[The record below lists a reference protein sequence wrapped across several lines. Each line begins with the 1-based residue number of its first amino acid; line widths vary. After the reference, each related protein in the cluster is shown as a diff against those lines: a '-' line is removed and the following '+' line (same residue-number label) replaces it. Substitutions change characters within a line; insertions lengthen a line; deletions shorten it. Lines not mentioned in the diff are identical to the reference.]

1 MKIFIGG
8 SVREQIDEKYKNEAQ
23 KLADIIVKSECDV
36 MYCAS
41 RWGEVGIIYNELVQ
55 KYPDRVHTAVPKA
68 HLKYKDTEITDKT
81 VITNTINE
89 RTDYIL
95 KNSDVCIFL
104 PGGIGSIYE
113 IMSSIETKRASEHNS
128 KLIIVNLFG
137 YYDDLIKM
145 LDKVFEEDFA
155 DKKDRENYVIVDNIE
170 DIKKYIKKEE

>member
-36 MYCAS
+36 ICCAS

-68 HLKYKDTEITDKT
+68 HLKYKDTEIKDST

-95 KNSDVCIFL
+95 RNSDICIFL

-113 IMSSIETKRASEHNS
+113 IMSAIETKRADEHS
-128 KLIIVNLFG
+128 CKLIIVNLYN
-137 YYDDLIKM
+137 YYDDLLKM
-145 LDKVFEEDFA
+145 FDKVFKEDFA
-155 DKKDRENYVIVDNIE
+155 DEKDKNNYIIINNIN
-170 DIKKYIKKEE
+170 DIEKYIKI

>member
-8 SVREQIDEKYKNEAQ
+8 SVREQIDEKYKNEAK
-23 KLADIIVKSECDV
+23 KLADIIIKSESDV
-36 MYCAS
+36 ICCAS
-41 RWGEVGIIYNELVQ
+41 RWGEVGIVYNELVQ

-68 HLKYKDTEITDKT
+68 HLKYKDTEIKDST

-95 KNSDVCIFL
+95 KNSDICIFL

-113 IMSSIETKRASEHNS
+113 IMSSIETKRANEHNC
-128 KLIIVNLFG
+128 KLIIVNLYG
-137 YYDDLIKM
+137 YYNDLIKM
-145 LDKVFEEDFA
+145 LDKIFKEDFA
-155 DKKDRENYVIVDNIE
+155 DNKDRENYTIVNNIE